1 VTAYVT
7 ERDGIVA
14 TRSDGEKPM
23 KQKEKLKQMP
33 TKSREWLEAQCLKLA
48 RRTLGGSEIQYVTI
62 RRLRPKD
69 TGPNWKVAD
78 IIPQPTPFVSGE
90 VRDALAG
97 LTGTYALE
105 DESQ

>member
-48 RRTLGGSEIQYVTI
+48 RRGRPLRGCIIPIAAQRPT
-62 RRLRPKD
+62 RLRRAG
-69 TGPNWKVAD
+69 T
-78 IIPQPTPFVSGE
+78 IPSTASIF
-90 VRDALAG
+90 
-97 LTGTYALE
+97 
-105 DESQ
+105 